1 MLDERK
7 KAATGGKR
15 AIESDADRHEKE
27 LRKREEEKR
36 DKKQE
41 MEDKATL
48 AQIKASKKKK
58 EKPPKKTKKQAK
70 VEAAVQNLEER
81 VENKEKKEAEKELD
95 VKARRELLIAEGLT
109 TVKLL
114 DDDDHSEGSDDM
126 EWDYDKWEVKDH
138 AVDWKT
144 AEANFRVV
152 IGMRATVNGAVPMW
166 MWGRRNTL
174 LLDGMDK
181 SNLDAYIN
189 DKCDHPIYRE
199 HLDKV
204 STKRKTTKRKTVE
217 VEKPKKKIQCDH
229 STYDLGVSYHANP
242 EVNPGWCAEGKFLFG
257 VECAGCGSP
266 FVQKAPQASAWA
278 DKEPGYPQVPSTT
291 NAVYCCNN
299 LRNRNGSSGDGCSH
313 AYCKR
318 CWDAGVLKA
327 GKSGGPRASRR
338 KR

>member
-1 MLDERK
+1 VLDERK

-27 LRKREEEKR
+27 LRKREGEKR
-36 DKKQE
+36 EKDQE

-48 AQIKASKKKK
+48 AQKKAGTKK
-58 EKPPKKTKKQAK
+58 EGKPTKKTKKQAK
-70 VEAAVQNLEER
+70 VAAAEQDLKER
-81 VENKEKKEAEKELD
+81 VENKERKEAEREKDIE
-95 VKARRELLIAEGLT
+95 ARRELLIAEGLT

-126 EWDYDKWEVKDH
+126 EWDYDQWEVKDH

-144 AEANFRVV
+144 AKGNFRVI
-152 IGMRATVNGAVPMW
+152 IGMRQTVNGAVPMW

-174 LLDGMDK
+174 LLDGMDR
-181 SNLDAYIN
+181 SNLDACIN

-199 HLDKV
+199 HLNKV
-204 STKRKTTKRKTVE
+204 STKKKTME

-229 STYDLGVSYHANP
+229 SSYDLGVSYHADP

-266 FVQKAPQASAWA
+266 FVQKAPQACAWA
-278 DKEPGYPQVPSTT
+278 EKEPGDPQVPSTT

-299 LRNRNGSSGDGCSH
+299 LRNRNGSSGEGCSH

-318 CWDAGVLKA
+318 CWDTGVLNA
-327 GKSGGPRASRR
+327 AESGGPRASRR